1 MRADSANAVLA
12 IVGADLDAFS
22 SVNAVTAL
30 YRIARSLTSRA
41 GRLRRK
47 EAAHV
52 TADARFARL
61 VESVELFSREL
72 DRVGLEN
79 RK

>member
-1 MRADSANAVLA
+1 MLA

-61 VESVELFSREL
+61 VESVELSRASSTAPGW
-72 DRVGLEN
+72 RTASG
-79 RK
+79 RTTS